1 MFTRLY
7 PFQIPVR
14 WSTQMGHRIL
24 IVDDDAEI
32 RDLLREV
39 FSREKYV
46 LLAAG
51 SAEEALGVLS
61 AEKVDVVIS
70 DEKMPGMP
78 GSEFLARVRKEHPD
92 TVRIMLTGHAN
103 LDSAIRAINEGEIF
117 RFFTKPCNVVEL
129 AATVRQAIRFKT
141 LSEENDRLLMLAKKQ
156 FSKLEEIEKQY
167 PGITEVNSNAQGEI
181 VFEEDWSDDELDGI
195 LEKIHGTGKDEKEHF

>member
-1 MFTRLY
+1 
-7 PFQIPVR
+7 
-14 WSTQMGHRIL
+14 MGRRIL
-24 IVDDDAEI
+24 IVDDDPGI
-32 RDLLREV
+32 RDLLAEV
-39 FSREKYV
+39 FSREKYIP
-46 LLAAG
+46 LATG
-51 SAEEALGVLS
+51 SAEEALGILS

-117 RFFTKPCNVVEL
+117 RFFTKPCNVVDL

-141 LSEENDRLLMLAKKQ
+141 LSEENERLLMLAKKQ
-156 FSKLEEIEKQY
+156 FKKLEEIEKQY
-167 PGITEVNSNAQGEI
+167 PGITEVNRNAQGEI
-181 VFEEDWSDDELDGI
+181 VFEEDWSDDELNGI
-195 LEKIHGTGKDEKEHF
+195 LKKIHGAGKDEKEQF